1 MAMGAFIYMRAA
13 EPLPGELGRPD
24 EVMEV
29 FQRRSTECLIMANC
43 SAAPGPYTME
53 ALLMNIQN
61 EFIRRR
67 DAHLSVWLLAGLA
80 IRCEWDTIVIRQFT
94 RSSPSSKARCGGG
107 FGLLDSLTSYQLGLP
122 SMIQD
127 PQCDTQLPSNLL
139 DEDFGPHSV
148 HLPASRPETE
158 VTPILYT
165 ITKTRITTVFRAIYN
180 RVTLARTE
188 SYEGIMVLHK
198 RLLAARE
205 SMSPRMK
212 MTRFSSSVTATP
224 YLMIRRYNLELLF
237 QKSFCLLHRQHMTKS
252 YQDPTY
258 NFSRR
263 TCLEAA
269 MTILQYQADIR
280 RELHSGD
287 AFHRS
292 KWLATSL
299 EQLDF
304 LMASIII
311 CLGLSSQARRQSSQA
326 HENGEHGVSPYNQ
339 LQLLEALRSAHDFL
353 DELKNISKDC
363 QKAYN
368 VISTMLQKFSSDG
381 GSQADAHS
389 PPVYPV
395 PDMDVGMDVRP
406 HPGQSNVAASSTIS
420 TDPSLETAP
429 TQFSQPDFA
438 SSTCEG
444 LDSFFNIA
452 DVADWDLWET
462 FVRGPNIDGEA

>member
-1 MAMGAFIYMRAA
+1 
-13 EPLPGELGRPD
+13 
-24 EVMEV
+24 
-29 FQRRSTECLIMANC
+29 
-43 SAAPGPYTME
+43 
-53 ALLMNIQN
+53 
-61 EFIRRR
+61 
-67 DAHLSVWLLAGLA
+67 
-80 IRCEWDTIVIRQFT
+80 
-94 RSSPSSKARCGGG
+94 
-107 FGLLDSLTSYQLGLP
+107 
-122 SMIQD
+122 
-127 PQCDTQLPSNLL
+127 
-139 DEDFGPHSV
+139 
-148 HLPASRPETE
+148 
-158 VTPILYT
+158 
-165 ITKTRITTVFRAIYN
+165 
-180 RVTLARTE
+180 
-188 SYEGIMVLHK
+188 MVLHK

-406 HPGQSNVAASSTIS
+406 HPGQCRHRGCRSASSPVTNKYS
-420 TDPSLETAP
+420 QQMLRQAPPYRQTRALRLLLLNSLNP
-429 TQFSQPDFA
+429 TSHRQHA
-438 SSTCEG
+438 KAWTLSSTLPMWQTG
-444 LDSFFNIA
+444 YVTLLKARSND
-452 DVADWDLWET
+452 
-462 FVRGPNIDGEA
+462 ID